1 MDLIQLKSVLK
12 SLLLPPA
19 GLLLLAAVAV
29 LATARLPRAGR
40 ATAIVALL
48 ACWLASTFAVADAGF
63 RYLEAG
69 LQPLDAARWE
79 AERAGPRPPKAV
91 VVIGAGARRDGV
103 LEPFSERLLTRSLE
117 RAVGAARTA
126 RLTGL
131 PVLAHGGLTT
141 GLQSSEAAILRRV
154 LAEDFAVE
162 VRWLDERVPT
172 GHAEIGRNAAA
183 LLARDGIDSVVL
195 STHAYNMR
203 RARAALE
210 AAGLRVVPAP
220 HTFRAAAP
228 ARSWRKWVASADG
241 LEATFIVAYEVFGIW
256 SYRLPG
262 RALVPPSPPTVR

>member
-162 VRWLDERVPT
+162 VRWLDERVPS

-262 RALVPPSPPTVR
+262 RALVPPSPSTVR

>member
-48 ACWLASTFAVADAGF
+48 ACWFASTFAVADAGF

-103 LEPFSERLLTRSLE
+103 LEPFAERLLTRSLE
-117 RAVGAARTA
+117 RAVGAARAA

-262 RALVPPSPPTVR
+262 RALVPPSPSTVR